1 MNRCIEQNPWAG
13 LSSYKDP
20 GKSEHQ
26 LIFCG
31 RDGDTYD
38 VTRLIDDNFFM
49 TLYGK
54 SGIGKT
60 SLLNAGVFPALRREQ
75 YTPLCIRLGVL
86 EEEIIY
92 QDIIISEVER
102 HVRENGGRVEEID
115 VIDQQKDCNAT
126 DFLWNYFARHRF
138 LNEEGLITFPV
149 VVLDQFEET
158 LQKPEMRR
166 KAEALLAQIHYIIDE
181 NHALDDC
188 IIGDEEYVY
197 DFNFRFVL
205 SIREDD
211 LYRLED
217 SIDNCA
223 LTALKRCRYR
233 LRSLS
238 EEGAREVIVKPGE
251 GLFRED
257 EQNLIVDSIIGI
269 ARTDKDNS
277 ISTNILSLVCNRIYV
292 KSMAAGYDHIPFSF
306 VEKFVKDNP
315 FERFYNEATRDF
327 SEREK
332 TFIEDNL
339 VDSTGRRNSVS
350 EKYFLKN
357 VPKGRKLLEGD
368 TRILQRISASADGE
382 NVRVELI
389 HDSFCAP
396 LGNQKEKREARKRRR
411 KLYYSIA
418 FIVLCL
424 GAVAYVVFQNMTL
437 EHTNRKAMENQARFV
452 AEKGQQLIDEGDSYL
467 ARLLAINVLPKDL
480 NAPKDRPYT
489 AEAERLLRNAMMT
502 DNAVLRGHGDR
513 VMSASFSL
521 DGKYLISSSWDKSI
535 RIWDVNLGV
544 CVDTLL
550 GHTGYVYEVILSSD
564 GSLAASRAQDGT
576 IRIWDIERDS
586 CIHRIQHKVHEL
598 DFSPDNGHLLSI
610 DLEGRFQIRDVK
622 SGECVVDTLL
632 HERGFLCGSSFG
644 PEGDVIST
652 MTSKHLYFWNFKTGN
667 FSTQIT
673 EIGKFTLRLVL

>member
-20 GKSEHQ
+20 GKSEHK

-60 SLLNAGVFPALRREQ
+60 SLLNAGMFPALRREQ

-223 LTALKRCRYR
+223 LTTLKRCRYR

-411 KLYYSIA
+411 KLYSSIA

-437 EHTNRKAMENQARFV
+437 EQTNRKAMENQARFV

-480 NAPKDRPYT
+480 NVPKDRPYM
-489 AEAERLLRNAMMT
+489 AEAEVLLRNAMVA
-502 DNAVLRGHGDR
+502 DNAVLRGHTRG
-513 VMSASFSL
+513 
-521 DGKYLISSSWDKSI
+521 
-535 RIWDVNLGV
+535 VNTV
-544 CVDTLL
+544 
-550 GHTGYVYEVILSSD
+550 S
-564 GSLAASRAQDGT
+564 
-576 IRIWDIERDS
+576 
-586 CIHRIQHKVHEL
+586 
-598 DFSPDNGHLLSI
+598 FSPDGSHIVS
-610 DLEGRFQIRDVK
+610 
-622 SGECVVDTLL
+622 
-632 HERGFLCGSSFG
+632 GSSDTTIRLWDSQTGEQIGAPLTGHTDGVPSVSFSPDG
-644 PEGDVIST
+644 SRIVSGSYDKTIRLWDSQTGEQIGAPLTGHTDGVTSVSFSPDGSRIVSGSSDETIRLWPFPPLQELIDETRERFKDRELTPEERRKYYLD
-652 MTSKHLYFWNFKTGN
+652 
-667 FSTQIT
+667 
-673 EIGKFTLRLVL
+673 